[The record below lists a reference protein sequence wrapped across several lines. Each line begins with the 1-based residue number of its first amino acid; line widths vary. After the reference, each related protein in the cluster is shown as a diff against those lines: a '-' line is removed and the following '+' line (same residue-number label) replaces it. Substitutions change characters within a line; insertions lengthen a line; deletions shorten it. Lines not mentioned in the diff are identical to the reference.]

1 MKPPVAKSKKRAG
14 RRRGKA
20 GRGALTLIA
29 GLLVSSG
36 VLRIGHDAG
45 QAWARSDPAVDVSML
60 DSAPTA
66 KACTSDED
74 MHKMLQSFRARETQI
89 EVQENAI
96 IERLQALKVADREVE
111 RKLVRLVAAEEE
123 LRATIALA
131 DTAAEGDIA
140 RLTKVY
146 ENMKPKQAAA
156 LFEEMNPEF
165 AAGFLGRMRPEA
177 AAGIMAGLSP
187 EAGHTFSVVM
197 AGRNAG
203 APTE

>member
-1 MKPPVAKSKKRAG
+1 MTATTRKEKRRTRSKRA
-14 RRRGKA
+14 RVN
-20 GRGALTLIA
+20 RGALTLIA
-29 GLLVSSG
+29 GLLISSG

-45 QAWARSDPAVDVSML
+45 KAWARGDVDVEATAL
-60 DSAPTA
+60 APATIA
-66 KACTSDED
+66 KSCTSDED
-74 MHKMLQSFRARETQI
+74 MSDLLESFRARESKI
-89 EVQENAI
+89 EAQENAI
-96 IERLQALKVADREVE
+96 RERLQTLKLADQEVE
-111 RKLVRLVAAEEE
+111 RKLVRLVAAEDE
-123 LRATIALA
+123 LRAMIAMA

-187 EAGHTFSVVM
+187 EAAHTFSVVL

-203 APTE
+203 APTQ

>member
-1 MKPPVAKSKKRAG
+1 MSGAKDKGK
-14 RRRGKA
+14 RRRRVRG
-20 GRGALTLIA
+20 GRGALMVIA
-29 GLLVSSG
+29 ALLVASA
-36 VLRIGHDAG
+36 VLRLGQDAG
-45 QAWARSDPAVDVSML
+45 QAWAKSEAGVDVSDLPPGAM
-60 DSAPTA
+60 A
-66 KACTSDED
+66 KACTSEDD
-74 MHKMLQSFRARETQI
+74 MHAMLQNFKAREAQI
-89 EVQENAI
+89 EAQENAI
-96 IERLQALKVADREVE
+96 VERLQALKLADREVE
-111 RKLVRLVAAEEE
+111 RKLASLIAAEEE
-123 LRATIALA
+123 LRATIAMA

-140 RLTKVY
+140 RLIKVY

-187 EAGHTFSVVM
+187 EAAHMFSVVL